1 MLPKAQMVKT
11 RKAIES
17 LYEGLCT
24 VTERQPYSRPNK
36 STGFKEVT
44 VIKDQ
49 PCRLSFSSI
58 PAAEQ
63 TETGAALQQSIRL
76 FIAPEIEILPG
87 SRITVTQNGVTVC
100 YCRSGQPAVYAS
112 HQEVDLELWKGWT

>member
-1 MLPKAQMVKT
+1 MLSKAQMVRV
-11 RKAIES
+11 RKAVES

-44 VIKDQ
+44 VVKDQ

-63 TETGAALQQSIRL
+63 SETGATLQQSIRL
-76 FIAPEIEILPG
+76 FIAPEIDILPG
-87 SRITVTQNGVTVC
+87 SRITVTQDGRTVC
-100 YCRSGQPAVYAS
+100 YCRSGQPAVYAA
-112 HQEVDLELWKGWT
+112 HQEIDLELWKEWT